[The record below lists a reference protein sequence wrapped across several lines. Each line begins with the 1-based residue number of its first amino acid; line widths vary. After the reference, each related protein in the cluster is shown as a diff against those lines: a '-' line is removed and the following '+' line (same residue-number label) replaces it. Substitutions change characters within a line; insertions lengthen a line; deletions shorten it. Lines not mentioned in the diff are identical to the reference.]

1 MRNPPASGKGAALA
15 RRLQQRPAWRTS
27 PADGQALRESTVL
40 IQVNTDALITGDLR
54 TVEYVE
60 TSVRASLE
68 RFGPKITRVEVY
80 LNDENGGTKEGGNDK
95 VARVEVKIAGLPSH
109 VTSHSAGA
117 VADAFE
123 AALEKMERHL
133 DRVLGKIGRAHV

>member
-1 MRNPPASGKGAALA
+1 M
-15 RRLQQRPAWRTS
+15 
-27 PADGQALRESTVL
+27 L

-80 LNDENGGTKEGGNDK
+80 LNDENGGTKEGGVDK
-95 VARVEVKIAGLPSH
+95 VARVEVKIAGLPPH
-109 VTSHSAGA
+109 VTSHSSGA

-133 DRVLGKIGRAHV
+133 DRVLGKIEGRKGNTSFAGEQGF